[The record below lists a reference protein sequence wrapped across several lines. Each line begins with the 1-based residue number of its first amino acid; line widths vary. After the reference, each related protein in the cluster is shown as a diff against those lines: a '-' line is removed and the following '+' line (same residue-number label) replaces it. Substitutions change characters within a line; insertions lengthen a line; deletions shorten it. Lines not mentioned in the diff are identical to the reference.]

1 MPPRNRND
9 EMPMTEPQSSP
20 PRPRP
25 AGELLWVHAT
35 SVERLMALCDIG
47 QRLKAMRPDLVVLA
61 TWEAEMGAVPDL
73 EGCDYMLGPLP
84 GDQTG
89 EARAF
94 LNHWQPDLCLWAGG
108 HLRRGLLRQ
117 MREQRVSAL
126 LVDILDSEMPAR
138 KMRWLPDQRHRIFS
152 GFDAVFTPSKSVHSQ
167 LLRGPLTPEQVQLT
181 SRLRLSTVPPGCN
194 HEALSA
200 LQQSLGSRPVW
211 LAARVQLAELP
222 LLLEAHRTALRLL
235 HRMLLVIAL
244 DDPDARARA
253 RNLVQ
258 ASGLQC
264 ADWDAGEE
272 LNDYTQILITDSAQ
286 LGLWY
291 RLAPV
296 ALLASSLRPDMPGL
310 NPLDAL
316 ALGSVVLHGSGTGR
330 HSAIYDQLAPLKATK
345 QVKGAQEL
353 AEMVIHLSAPDMAAR
368 RALAG
373 WTAVTEGAEMT
384 DQLIDRVQ
392 DILDL
397 REDQDAS
404 S

>member
-1 MPPRNRND
+1 
-9 EMPMTEPQSSP
+9 MTEPQTFAAP
-20 PRPRP
+20 ARP
-25 AGELLWVHAT
+25 AGEILWVHAT
-35 SVERLMALCDIG
+35 SIERFLALCDIG

-61 TWEAEMGAVPDL
+61 TWEAEMGAVPGVD
-73 EGCDYMLGPLP
+73 GCDFMLGPLP
-84 GDQTG
+84 GDQTS
-89 EARAF
+89 EAKAF
-94 LNHWQPDLCLWAGG
+94 LSHWRPDLCLWAGG
-108 HLRRGLLRQ
+108 DLRRGLLRQ
-117 MREQRVSAL
+117 LREQGGSAL

-138 KMRWLPDQRHRIFS
+138 KLRWLPDQRHRIFS
-152 GFDAVFTPSKSVHSQ
+152 TFDAVFTPSKSVQSQ
-167 LLRGPLTPEQVQLT
+167 LLRGGQMSPEQVLLT
-181 SRLRLSTVPPGCN
+181 SRLRLSTVPPGCDQ
-194 HEALSA
+194 EALST
-200 LQQSLGSRPVW
+200 LQQDLGSRPVW
-211 LAARVQLAELP
+211 LAARAQLEELP
-222 LLLEAHRTALRLL
+222 ALLDAHRTALRLL

-244 DDPDARARA
+244 DNPECRARA

-291 RLAPV
+291 RLAPIT
-296 ALLASSLRPDMPGL
+296 LLASSLILDMPGQ

-316 ALGSVVLHGSGTGR
+316 ALGSVVLHGPGTGHHR
-330 HSAIYDQLAPLKATK
+330 VIYDQLAPLKATQ
-345 QVKGAQEL
+345 QVKTAQAL
-353 AEMVIHLSAPDMAAR
+353 AKMVIHLSAPDMAAK

-397 REDQDAS
+397 REDQDATS
-404 S
+404 